1 MSVLKELEGLLRD
14 RGYLQEGE
22 SIPVVLKDEIDTNES
37 NIGFCAENN
46 AVVALSVR
54 YCGLT
59 SLPESLGQLTNLR
72 RLDLTG
78 NQLTSLPEWLGNL
91 VQLRRLY
98 LDENQLTSLPESLG
112 NLLHLEEVHVDKNQL
127 TS

>member
-22 SIPVVLKDEIDTNES
+22 SIPVVLKDEIDRSES

-54 YCGLT
+54 YCALT

-72 RLDLTG
+72 RLDLNG
-78 NQLTSLPEWLGNL
+78 NQLTSLPDWLGNL

-98 LDENQLTSLPESLG
+98 LGYDQLSSLAYWLENLITLDDI
-112 NLLHLEEVHVDKNQL
+112 N
-127 TS
+127 

>member
-14 RGYLQEGE
+14 HGYLHEGE
-22 SIPVVLKDEIDTNES
+22 SIPAVLKDEIDSNES

-46 AVVALSVR
+46 GVVALSVR
-54 YCGLT
+54 YCALT

-78 NQLTSLPEWLGNL
+78 ELASA
-91 VQLRRLY
+91 
-98 LDENQLTSLPESLG
+98 
-112 NLLHLEEVHVDKNQL
+112 
-127 TS
+127 